1 MARRAIKV
9 AAHHKRL
16 QAHHK
21 RHKKHL
27 LKLFHKVKSHPG
39 CYKEGYKPSR
49 GGIPKSLP
57 RKPKGLNRKG
67 SGLWD
72 HVKKAWHWVT
82 GKAKK
87 HGKEL
92 YKVAKKHGA
101 KVGTALLEEGKRRGT
116 AYAEQA
122 LARGKDWAEGQAQ
135 AIGQNLR
142 NKVEGYVKQADNK
155 IKAVS
160 DRIDKG
166 VSKYTGGVGAMPGR
180 VLKKGSGITVR
191 QRKARRAFLDKYVRK

>member
-1 MARRAIKV
+1 MARRAVNV
-9 AAHHKRL
+9 ASHHKRL

-27 LKLFHKVKSHPG
+27 LKLFHKVKSHPS
-39 CYKEGYKPSR
+39 CYKEGYKPAKGR
-49 GGIPKSLP
+49 APKSLP
-57 RKPKGLNRKG
+57 RKPKGLNRRG

-72 HVKKAWHWVT
+72 HIKKAWHWVT

-101 KVGTALLEEGKRRGT
+101 KVGKALLDEGKRRGT
-116 AYAEQA
+116 AYAEKA
-122 LARGKDWAEGQAQ
+122 LSRGKAWAEGQAQ
-135 AIGQNLR
+135 AVGQNLR
-142 NKVEGYVKQADNK
+142 NRVEGYVKQADAK
-155 IKAVS
+155 ISSVAKRVDA
-160 DRIDKG
+160 G

-191 QRKARRAFLDKYVRK
+191 QRKARRAFLDKYVRS

>member
-1 MARRAIKV
+1 MARRAIHH
-9 AAHHKRL
+9 AHHKRL
-16 QAHHK
+16 EAAHK

-27 LKLFHKVKSHPG
+27 LKLFHRVKSHPS
-39 CYKEGYKPSR
+39 CYKEGYKPAR
-49 GGIPKSLP
+49 GGVPKSLP

-72 HVKKAWHWVT
+72 HIKKAWHWVT

-92 YKVAKKHGA
+92 YKAGKKHA
-101 KVGTALLEEGKRRGT
+101 ATVGKALLEEGKRRVT
-116 AYAEQA
+116 AYGHKA
-122 LARGKDWAEGQAQ
+122 LARGKDWAAGQAK
-135 AIGQNLR
+135 AVGQNLR

-155 IKAVS
+155 IRSVAERV
-160 DRIDKG
+160 DKG

-180 VLKKGSGITVR
+180 TLKKGSGVSVK
-191 QRKARRAFLDKYVRK
+191 QRAARRAFLDKYVRK

>member
-1 MARRAIKV
+1 MARRALHHAHVKKLE
-9 AAHHKRL
+9 AA
-16 QAHHK
+16 HK

-27 LKLFHKVKSHPG
+27 LKLFHRVKSHPG
-39 CYKEGYKPSR
+39 CYKEGYKPSK
-49 GGIPKSLP
+49 GGVPKSLP

-72 HVKKAWHWVT
+72 HIKKAWHWVT

-92 YKVAKKHGA
+92 YKAGKKHA
-101 KVGTALLEEGKRRGT
+101 ATVGKALLEEGKRRVT
-116 AYAEQA
+116 AYGQQA
-122 LARGKDWAEGQAQ
+122 LSRGKAWAEGQAH
-135 AIGQNLR
+135 AVGQQLR

-155 IKAVS
+155 IRSVAERV
-160 DRIDKG
+160 DKG

-180 VLKKGSGITVR
+180 TLKKGSGVSAK
-191 QRKARRAFLDKYVRK
+191 QRAARKAFLDKYVRK

>member
-1 MARRAIKV
+1 MARRAV